1 MGNMRPMEG
10 PMTQNGC
17 AVIIVN
23 RLSGQELAVN
33 PDLLGR
39 MESTP
44 DTILVLL
51 DGTRYIVRQ
60 TMAEVID
67 LICDYRARVIARA
80 LVDPGEGGAHHL
92 HAVSSVPTL
101 MPVPGVY
108 HDESAGQ

>member
-1 MGNMRPMEG
+1 
-10 PMTQNGC
+10 
-17 AVIIVN
+17 VIIVN

-60 TMAEVID
+60 SMPEIID
-67 LICDYRARVIARA
+67 LICDYRACVIARA
-80 LVDPGEGGAHHL
+80 LADTTEDGPHL
-92 HAVSSVPTL
+92 HAVTTTPTL
-101 MPVPGVY
+101 MPVPRAPDDG
-108 HDESAGQ
+108 DEVN

>member
-1 MGNMRPMEG
+1 MDG
-10 PMTQNGC
+10 PMTENGC

-60 TMAEVID
+60 SMDEIID
-67 LICDYRARVIARA
+67 LICDFRARVISRA
-80 LVDPGEGGAHHL
+80 LVDVPEDGPRL
-92 HAVSSVPTL
+92 RAVSTPPIL
-101 MPVPGVY
+101 KPVTDQS
-108 HDESAGQ
+108 DEVK